1 MSGQLFAPN
10 EMDDLHFS
18 KLLLPVC
25 FFFFLKVRDA
35 LVCYCG
41 ESFFLNVLNTQVGR
55 EL

>member
-18 KLLLPVC
+18 KLLLPVV

-35 LVCYCG
+35 LFVTVVR
-41 ESFFLNVLNTQVGR
+41 EFFFSMC
-55 EL
+55 